1 MNDEDLALQRRL
13 AAIAEDA
20 PSHASIV
27 RTERAGYHRRV
38 RRRRWQATGAVVAV
52 VLVVTGATT
61 LLTPGTPD
69 RVASAPS
76 GTPTLG
82 PRASATTTP
91 LAADTQLVPFSGVGI
106 TSPVS
111 VPASWVS
118 FDHDGPDVQSG
129 PNSLQVNWTG
139 KEPTARE
146 TIDVRSGTT
155 GTGQYRG
162 YLVTTQEPTRSVF
175 ASGSDTTA
183 ASQAIRVNGHA
194 ARLLTAPKGSFDNTY
209 AAPAEARIAW
219 QLGDGRWIEVWAV
232 GESTAV
238 LTSFASAI
246 TEKPTVFP
254 ANLSIGLTIKGYTDA
269 NSTLA
274 SYVSQMNGPGL
285 TLCRP
290 ESVAPASSSPIS
302 SAAQSASA
310 GSDPSSCVNVYA
322 DVADGGFGAGIVMGN
337 ESNAKFI
344 ADSVGVDVGG
354 IQVHVNAEYQTA
366 WTRWGKATITVQGP
380 GGDVRVSTADLA
392 ALAASVRLASNLGVK
407 NEPNA
412 LVESSLAEQSAF
424 DAAQQSEQSGN
435 APALSTED
443 SSTSPEAGSTR

>member
-1 MNDEDLALQRRL
+1 MNDEDLVLHRRL
-13 AAIAEDA
+13 AAITDDA
-20 PSHASIV
+20 PSQASIV

-61 LLTPGTPD
+61 MLAPKKTD

-76 GTPTLG
+76 VTETLG

-91 LAADTQLVPFSGVGI
+91 LAANSQLVPFTGVGI

-111 VPASWVS
+111 VPGSWVS

-129 PNSLQVNWTG
+129 SDSLQVNWTG

-162 YLVTTQEPTRSVF
+162 YLVSTKEPTLSVF
-175 ASGSDTTA
+175 APGYDTTA
-183 ASQAIRVNGHA
+183 ASQPITVSGHA

-209 AAPAEARIAW
+209 AAPAEARIVW
-219 QLGDGRWIEVWAV
+219 QLGDGRWIEVWTV
-232 GESTAV
+232 GESNAV

-246 TEKPTVFP
+246 TEKPTEFP
-254 ANLSIGLTIKGYTDA
+254 ANLSIGLTVKGYTVAD
-269 NSTLA
+269 STLA

-285 TLCRP
+285 TLCTP
-290 ESVAPASSSPIS
+290 VSTAPASSSPVS
-302 SAAQSASA
+302 SAAQSASD
-310 GSDPSSCVNVYA
+310 GSDPASCLNVYA

-337 ESNAKFI
+337 ESNAKFV

-354 IQVHVNAEYQTA
+354 IPVRVNAEYQAA

-380 GGDVRVSTADLA
+380 GGDVKLSTADLA

-412 LVESSLAEQSAF
+412 MVESSLAEQSAY
-424 DAAQQSEQSGN
+424 DAAQRAAESGDV
-435 APALSTED
+435 PTG
-443 SSTSPEAGSTR
+443 SPENGSTR

>member
-1 MNDEDLALQRRL
+1 MNDEDLVLQRRL
-13 AAIAEDA
+13 AAITDDA
-20 PSHASIV
+20 PSHDSII
-27 RTERAGYHRRV
+27 RAERAGYHRRL
-38 RRRRWQATGAVVAV
+38 RRRRWQAVASVVAV

-61 LLTPGTPD
+61 LLTPGRTPD
-69 RVASAPS
+69 GVASVPS
-76 GTPTLG
+76 TSETLG
-82 PRASATTTP
+82 PRATATATP
-91 LAADTQLVPFSGVGI
+91 LAADSQLVPFAGAGI

-118 FDHDGPDVQSG
+118 YDHDGPDVQSG
-129 PNSLQVNWTG
+129 PDSLQVNWTG

-162 YLVTTQEPTRSVF
+162 YLVSTKEPTLSVF
-175 ASGSDTTA
+175 APGYDTTA
-183 ASQAIRVNGHA
+183 ASRPVTLNGHA

-232 GESTAV
+232 GESNAV

-246 TEKPTVFP
+246 TEEPTEFP
-254 ANLSIGLTIKGYTDA
+254 ANLSIGLTVKGYTVA
-269 NSTLA
+269 ESTLA
-274 SYVSQMNGPGL
+274 AYVSQMNGPGL
-285 TLCRP
+285 TLCTP
-290 ESVAPASSSPIS
+290 AAGAPASSSPVS

-310 GSDPSSCVNVYA
+310 GSDPARCLNIYA

-337 ESNAKFI
+337 ESNAKFVS
-344 ADSVGVDVGG
+344 DSVAVDVGG
-354 IQVHVNAEYQTA
+354 IAVRVNAEYQTA

-380 GGDVRVSTADLA
+380 SGDVKLSTADLA
-392 ALAASVRLASNLGVK
+392 ALAASVHLASNLGVK

-412 LVESSLAEQSAF
+412 LVESSLVELSAY
-424 DAAQQSEQSGN
+424 DAARRAAESAH
-435 APALSTED
+435 APTGSTETA
-443 SSTSPEAGSTR
+443 SSR